1 MGEQVDRAT
10 TEAQDAAIE
19 AAVLAHLL
27 AIHPTQLTAA
37 ELAREVAGPEAD
49 FAARDAIERAARD
62 LAGVGLLHRNG
73 DLLTP
78 SRAAL
83 RCAELL
89 DR

>member
-1 MGEQVDRAT
+1 MGEREDSTT
-10 TEAQDAAIE
+10 TEAQDAATE
-19 AAVLAHLL
+19 AAVLVHLL

-37 ELAREVAGPEAD
+37 ELAREVAGAEAD